1 MASLG
6 ERSLPVACF
15 SQKGLSAPEKGRGWR
30 SGMPTWAKGKRRRQR
45 VTTGRKAARLC
56 RPYAR
61 GHSPQRAAAPARSTA
76 PVAPDA
82 GRDAVLPG
90 QLREITKGHSRQRLQ
105 RPQERRN
112 RQGRNRQPHAQRP
125 QQAERPRRCRAQHV
139 EIACTTAEA
148 GHPRQVEESED
159 QGETEPAASVK
170 ASAAHTRRRPRS
182 GPVQG
187 RQEAQ
192 SHRPVFQQ
200 EGPAAPRPEQIQRQ
214 KSEIKRRLRP
224 EEASGLYAPR
234 QIPSPLPYEKHYTT
248 AGRA

>member
-1 MASLG
+1 MQAQQ
-6 ERSLPVACF
+6 VN
-15 SQKGLSAPEKGRGWR
+15 
-30 SGMPTWAKGKRRRQR
+30 
-45 VTTGRKAARLC
+45 RL
-56 RPYAR
+56 Y
-61 GHSPQRAAAPARSTA
+61 HT
-76 PVAPDA
+76 
-82 GRDAVLPG
+82 
-90 QLREITKGHSRQRLQ
+90 
-105 RPQERRN
+105 
-112 RQGRNRQPHAQRP
+112 
-125 QQAERPRRCRAQHV
+125 
-139 EIACTTAEA
+139 EA
-148 GHPRQVEESED
+148 GHPRQVEGIKD
-159 QGETEPAASVK
+159 QEKPIRCQRKGQRG
-170 ASAAHTRRRPRS
+170 AHQAPVLRS